1 MIKTVII
8 AGPTAT
14 GKTDL
19 AIKLAKNTKGV
30 IINADSR
37 QVYLGLD
44 IGTNKG
50 EIKENG
56 NDIDLNGKTIKG
68 FDLEQSGITG
78 YLFNILTPDQAM
90 DLFTF
95 QQLTN
100 KLLEYFDN
108 NGVPVFLTGG
118 TGLYLDSIIKGY
130 ELSKINRDIGLRQE
144 LGMLDL
150 SALQKKLSKL
160 DERVYLNL
168 NNSDRNNPRRLVRL
182 IEKALSPTLPLHSN
196 ISVNSLIIYPKYD
209 RNRLY
214 EKIDQRV
221 AKMLEEGLIEEVEGL
236 RKSGFKDAIA
246 LQGMG
251 YREVN
256 DYLDG
261 NISLDDCAKLIK
273 TAHRNYAKRQITWFE
288 APGRNYELHRFD
300 FNNDFQEI
308 FNAVNS
314 FYALI

>member
-14 GKTDL
+14 GKTAL
-19 AIKLAKNTKGV
+19 AIELAKKTKGV

-56 NDIDLNGKTIKG
+56 NDIVINGKAIKG

-78 YLFNILTPDQAM
+78 YLFNILSPDQAM

-95 QQLTN
+95 QQLTYE
-100 KLLEYFDN
+100 LLGYFDN

-130 ELSKINRDIGLRQE
+130 ELSKTNKDMGLRQE
-144 LGMLDL
+144 LGMLNL
-150 SALQKKLSKL
+150 SALQKKLSEL
-160 DERVYLNL
+160 DEGIYLNL

-182 IEKALSPTLPLHSN
+182 IEKALSPILPLSSN
-196 ISVNSLIIYPKYD
+196 MIVDSLIIYPKYD
-209 RNRLY
+209 RIKLY
-214 EKIDQRV
+214 GKIDKRV
-221 AKMLEEGLIEEVEGL
+221 AEMIEAGLIKEVEGI

-300 FNNDFQEI
+300 FNKDFQEI
-308 FNAVNS
+308 FKAVNS
-314 FYALI
+314 FYELI